1 MSRKFLRPVLVT
13 CFMAV
18 LPLVLGALLGG
29 CAREEGPTSEIRV
42 LPNGLTIVA
51 KESRNS
57 DVVSVQAW
65 VNDGTLYE
73 KADEAGIAH
82 LLARLVLDQTE
93 TRGPG
98 ELTLAIENVGGM
110 ISSGS
115 SHDFV
120 NHAVAVQSEHLDLAI
135 EILADGIENAVFEPE
150 RVEREKSAIL
160 ARLAALDEKPI
171 ERANF
176 VFLEKMVGDHPY
188 GRPEQGTR
196 ATVERIT
203 AEDLAARHAA
213 RYVASNMM
221 IVIAGNADPVAAV
234 DRVEALLGDLDEGT
248 PAVPAAEPPQWP
260 TATARVVE
268 HADVHRAYQ
277 IIGFPA
283 PGVEHP
289 KSVAMDVLLW
299 ALGHGRSSRLHVRLT
314 EELGVARAVSA
325 GWYTKRQQS
334 PIFVWMELS
343 SENIEAAE
351 AATVELMKD
360 LAVVPLEEDELA
372 KAKTLLESEMIF
384 GRETAGGLATY
395 YGYWPSIGGM
405 DFADEYFDRL
415 AAVTAEDIRLLAEE
429 YFGSGVHVAVA
440 VVPEQNK

>member
-1 MSRKFLRPVLVT
+1 MSRKFLKPVLVT
-13 CFMAV
+13 CCIAI
-18 LPLVLGALLGG
+18 LPLALGALVGG
-29 CAREEGPTSEIRV
+29 CARDEGPISEIRV
-42 LPNGLTIVA
+42 LPNGLTVVA
-51 KESRNS
+51 KQSRNS

-73 KADEAGIAH
+73 DADEAGIAH
-82 LLARLVLDQTE
+82 LLARLVLDQSE

-98 ELTLAIENVGGM
+98 EMTIAIENVGGW

-120 NHAVAVQSEHLDLAI
+120 NHAIAVQSEHLGLAI
-135 EILADGIENAVFEPE
+135 EILADGIANAVFEPE
-150 RVEREKSAIL
+150 RVEREKSAVLASL
-160 ARLAALDEKPI
+160 ARLDEKPI
-171 ERANF
+171 ERANLI
-176 VFLEKMVGDHPY
+176 FLEKMVGAHPY
-188 GRPEQGTR
+188 GRPEQGTLE
-196 ATVERIT
+196 TVERIT
-203 AEDLAARHAA
+203 AEDLVARHAA

-234 DRVEALLGDLDEGT
+234 DQVAALLGGLDEGA
-248 PAVPAAEPPQWP
+248 PAEPAASPPVWP
-260 TATARVVE
+260 TATTRLVE
-268 HADVHRAYQ
+268 YGDVHRAYQ
-277 IIGFPA
+277 MIGFPA

-299 ALGHGRSSRLHVRLT
+299 TLSHGRSSRLNVQLN
-314 EELGVARAVSA
+314 EELGLVGAVSA

-343 SENIEAAE
+343 HENLEAAE
-351 AATVELMKD
+351 EATVELMKN
-360 LAVVPLEEDELA
+360 LAVELLDADELA

-384 GRETAGGLATY
+384 GRETSSGLATY

-415 AAVTAEDIRLLAEE
+415 AAVTAEDIRSLAEE
-429 YFGSGVHVAVA
+429 YFESGVHVAVA
-440 VVPEQNK
+440 VVPDETR